1 MLKEMKS
8 GKAGKDHSKLDF
20 QTKCVHS
27 GIDEYE
33 YGSVVPPIYQTSTF
47 KFKSA
52 QHGASLFAG
61 EEKGYIY
68 TRMLNPTIEAMENAI
83 AELEGGHKAL
93 GCASGM
99 AASHTIF
106 ASLLNAGDHVVCSA
120 AVYGP
125 TTTLLNTVM
134 KRFGVET
141 TFVDSA
147 VTENVKNALKVNT
160 KVVYIETPGNPT
172 LCISD
177 LEAISKIA
185 HKHGAKVVV
194 DNTFMSPALQ
204 NPIALGTDVVMHSLT
219 KFLNGHADVVGGI
232 IVVKDED
239 TYLHFRKTLNQ
250 LGGVIDP
257 FNSFLVHRGLKT
269 LGLRMQKHCENAQKI
284 AEWLEK
290 HPFVKTIRYPGL
302 KSHPHYQIGQQQ
314 QKGSGGMITFE
325 VEGGLE
331 AGKILMNSVRLC
343 QLAVSLGGVETLI
356 QHPASMTHFSMGKE
370 ARIAGGITD
379 GLVRI
384 SVGIENADDLIADL
398 EQALEKVK
406 EADLTSKLTFV

>member
-1 MLKEMKS
+1 MKN
-8 GKAGKDHSKLDF
+8 HSETDF

-68 TRMLNPTIEAMENAI
+68 TRMLNPTIQAMEDAI

-93 GCASGM
+93 GCGSGM
-99 AASHTIF
+99 AAVHTIF
-106 ASLLNAGDHVVCSA
+106 AALTKSGDHVVCSS

-125 TTTLLNTVM
+125 TTTLLNTIM
-134 KRFGVET
+134 KKFGVET
-141 TFVDSA
+141 TFVDTSNL
-147 VTENVKNALKVNT
+147 TEVKNAIKPNT
-160 KVVYIETPGNPT
+160 KVVYVETPGNPT
-172 LCISD
+172 LAISD
-177 LEAISKIA
+177 LREISDIA
-185 HKHGAKVVV
+185 HSANAKVVV

-204 NPIALGTDVVMHSLT
+204 NPISLGSDIVMHSLT

-232 IVVKDED
+232 IVVKDEE

-269 LGLRMQKHCENAQKI
+269 LAIRMERHSENAQKI
-284 AEWLEK
+284 AEWLEA
-290 HPFVKTIRYPGL
+290 HPLVESIRFPGL
-302 KSHPHYQIGQQQ
+302 KSHPQYSVGLKQH
-314 QKGSGGMITFE
+314 KGPGGMITIE
-325 VEGGLE
+325 LKGGLE
-331 AGKILMNSVRLC
+331 AGRIMMNSVKLF
-343 QLAVSLGGVETLI
+343 QLAVSLGGVESLI

-370 ARIAGGITD
+370 ARLAGGITD

-384 SVGIENADDLIADL
+384 SVGIENVNDLITDL
-398 EQALEKVK
+398 EQSLKKVE
-406 EADLTSKLTFV
+406 EAHLKDVEVHV

>member
-1 MLKEMKS
+1 M
-8 GKAGKDHSKLDF
+8 KDHSKLDF
-20 QTKCVHS
+20 NTKCVHS

-99 AASHTIF
+99 AATHTIF
-106 ASLLNAGDHVVCSA
+106 SSLLNTCDHVVCSA

-147 VTENVKNALKVNT
+147 VNENVHSAIKENT
-160 KVVYIETPGNPT
+160 KVVYVETPGNPT

-185 HKHGAKVVV
+185 HNHGAKVVV

-204 NPIALGTDVVMHSLT
+204 NPIAFGADVVMHSLT

-239 TYLHFRKTLNQ
+239 TYKHFRKTLNQ

-269 LGLRMQKHCENAQKI
+269 LGLRMQKHCENAQKV

-290 HPFVKTIRYPGL
+290 HPLVKSIRYPGL
-302 KSHPHYQIGQQQ
+302 KSHPHYNIGKKQ

-331 AGKILMNSVRLC
+331 AGKILMNSVKLC
-343 QLAVSLGGVETLI
+343 QLAVSLGGVESLI

-370 ARIAGGITD
+370 ARLSGGITD

-384 SVGIENADDLIADL
+384 SVGIENANDLIVDL
-398 EQALEKVK
+398 EQALEKVNQANLI
-406 EADLTSKLTFV
+406 EEVV

>member
-1 MLKEMKS
+1 MKN
-8 GKAGKDHSKLDF
+8 HSKVDF

-68 TRMLNPTIEAMENAI
+68 TRMLNPTVEAMENAI

-93 GCASGM
+93 GCGSGM
-99 AASHTIF
+99 AAVHTIF
-106 ASLLNAGDHVVCSA
+106 AALTQAGDHVVCSS

-125 TTTLLNTVM
+125 TTTLLNTIM
-134 KRFGVET
+134 KKYGVET
-141 TFVDSA
+141 TFVDTA
-147 VTENVKNALKVNT
+147 KTDEVKKAIKSNT
-160 KVVYIETPGNPT
+160 KVVYVETPGNPT

-177 LEAISKIA
+177 LEEISKIA
-185 HKHGAKVVV
+185 HQHKATVVV

-204 NPIALGTDVVMHSLT
+204 NPIALGADVVMHSLT

-232 IVVKDED
+232 IVVNDEQ
-239 TYLHFRKTLNQ
+239 TYQHFRKTLNQ

-257 FNSFLVHRGLKT
+257 FNAFLVHRGLKT
-269 LGLRMQKHCENAQKI
+269 LAIRMERHCENAQRV
-284 AEWLEK
+284 AEWLEQN
-290 HPFVKTIRYPGL
+290 PLIESIRFPGL
-302 KSHPHYQIGQQQ
+302 KSHPHYNVGLKQH
-314 QKGSGGMITFE
+314 KGPGGMITIE
-325 VEGGLE
+325 LKGGLE
-331 AGKILMNSVRLC
+331 SGRVMMDSVKLF
-343 QLAVSLGGVETLI
+343 QLAVSLGGVESLI

-370 ARIAGGITD
+370 ARLAGGITE

-384 SVGIENADDLIADL
+384 SVGIENVNDLIADL

-406 EADLTSKLTFV
+406 IAQSKKHELHV

>member
-1 MLKEMKS
+1 MKQD
-8 GKAGKDHSKLDF
+8 KNVDF

-33 YGSVVPPIYQTSTF
+33 YGAVVPPIYQTSTF

-68 TRMLNPTIEAMENAI
+68 TRMANPTIEAMENAI
-83 AELEGGHKAL
+83 AELEGGYKAL

-99 AASHTIF
+99 AATHTIF
-106 ASLLNAGDHVVCSA
+106 ASLLSTGDHVICSA

-125 TTTLLNTVM
+125 TSTLLNTVM
-134 KRFGVET
+134 KKFGVEA
-141 TFVDSA
+141 TFVDSTD
-147 VTENVKNALKVNT
+147 VENVRNAIKENT
-160 KVVYIETPGNPT
+160 KVIFVETPGNPT

-177 LEAISKIA
+177 LEAISKLAKSIN
-185 HKHGAKVVV
+185 AKVVV

-204 NPIALGTDVVMHSLT
+204 NPLMLGADVVMHSLT

-232 IVVKDED
+232 VVVKDEE
-239 TYLHFRKTLNQ
+239 TYKHFRKTLNQ
-250 LGGVIDP
+250 IGGVIDP

-269 LGLRMQKHCENAQKI
+269 LAIRMEKHSRNAQKI

-290 HPFVKTIRYPGL
+290 HPLANNLMYPGL
-302 KSHPHYQIGQQQ
+302 KSHPQYKTGLKQH
-314 QKGSGGMITFE
+314 KDSGGMITFE
-325 VEGGLE
+325 VKGGIE
-331 AGKILMNSVRLC
+331 AGKILMNSVKLC
-343 QLAVSLGGVETLI
+343 QLAVSLGGVESLI

-370 ARIAGGITD
+370 ARLAASITD

-384 SVGIENADDLIADL
+384 SVGIENPDDLIADL
-398 EQALEKVK
+398 DQALEKVK
-406 EADLTSKLTFV
+406 EANLVEEEV

>member
-1 MLKEMKS
+1 MF
-8 GKAGKDHSKLDF
+8 KDSKLDF
-20 QTKCVHS
+20 NTKCVHS

-33 YGSVVPPIYQTSTF
+33 FGSVVPPIYQTSTF

-52 QHGASLFAG
+52 QHGAALFAG

-99 AASHTIF
+99 AATHTIF
-106 ASLLNAGDHVVCSA
+106 ASLLSAGDHVICSS

-125 TTTLLNTVM
+125 TTTLLNTIM
-134 KRFGVET
+134 KKFGVET
-141 TFVDSA
+141 TFVDTSGI
-147 VTENVKNALKVNT
+147 ENVKRALKSNT
-160 KVVYIETPGNPT
+160 KVVFIETPGNPT
-172 LCISD
+172 LCLSD
-177 LEAISKIA
+177 IEEISKSA
-185 HKHGAKVVV
+185 HKHKATVVV

-204 NPIALGTDVVMHSLT
+204 NPIALGADIVMHSLT

-232 IVVKDED
+232 IIVKDEE
-239 TYLHFRKTLNQ
+239 TYKHFRKTLNQ

-257 FNSFLVHRGLKT
+257 FNAFLVHRGLKT
-269 LGLRMQKHCENAQKI
+269 LALRMERHCKNAQKI
-284 AEWLEK
+284 AEWLEQ
-290 HPFVKTIRYPGL
+290 HPLVKNIRYPGL
-302 KSHPHYQIGQQQ
+302 KSHPHYEIGLKQH
-314 QKGSGGMITFE
+314 KGPGGMITFE
-325 VEGGLE
+325 VAGGIE
-331 AGKILMNSVRLC
+331 AGKVLMNSVKLC

-370 ARIAGGITD
+370 ARLAAGITD
-379 GLVRI
+379 GLVRL

-406 EADLTSKLTFV
+406 QSHLVEEEV